1 MKRWYS
7 KRGAWRG
14 LKMAILAA
22 ALWSFWALGYF
33 QGLLPAQQ
41 LVHTIDSAVSAQAC
55 CQPSQIFNEFR

>member
-7 KRGAWRG
+7 KRGAARG
-14 LKMAILAA
+14 LKMAVLAA

-41 LVHTIDSAVSAQAC
+41 QVQIVDLPTSAQAC
-55 CQPSQIFNEFR
+55 CQPLLNL